1 MIRSPGSI
9 AHLTPSTLVKAPC
22 PSTTSRSAAGVWW
35 WLGAASPG
43 RMICSPAKRVEVT
56 AYAPSRPGFFKTST
70 RRSACSIGTSRA
82 ASSRSGRRSCHRQR
96 CGTAAVTRSF
106 GRRTWRAVQS
116 GPRERA
122 SSASPKGGGRLV
134 SRVVTIGV
142 GPMIPGQAASGDA
155 FLTCIH
161 LVCNRSPPMTT
172 RARARTYLADTVY
185 AALRQALLD
194 REFDPGEPLT
204 ELELSRRF
212 RVSRTPVR
220 EALAKLERDHLV
232 RVVPKKGAF
241 VRTLSHDELRD
252 LYEVR
257 EELEGFEARF
267 RELRARGS
275 RATATE
281 VRPPGEELHQY
292 LLKRAENAK
301 LVDVLEHMREQV
313 RPVWTMAIVAPRRVQ
328 ALVRE
333 HLAIIDALKRRDVR
347 RAERLMTLHVRR
359 VRDAIFRLVD

>member
-1 MIRSPGSI
+1 
-9 AHLTPSTLVKAPC
+9 
-22 PSTTSRSAAGVWW
+22 
-35 WLGAASPG
+35 
-43 RMICSPAKRVEVT
+43 
-56 AYAPSRPGFFKTST
+56 
-70 RRSACSIGTSRA
+70 
-82 ASSRSGRRSCHRQR
+82 
-96 CGTAAVTRSF
+96 
-106 GRRTWRAVQS
+106 
-116 GPRERA
+116 
-122 SSASPKGGGRLV
+122 
-134 SRVVTIGV
+134 
-142 GPMIPGQAASGDA
+142 
-155 FLTCIH
+155 
-161 LVCNRSPPMTT
+161 
-172 RARARTYLADTVY
+172 
-185 AALRQALLD
+185 
-194 REFDPGEPLT
+194 
-204 ELELSRRF
+204 
-212 RVSRTPVR
+212 
-220 EALAKLERDHLV
+220 
-232 RVVPKKGAF
+232 KGAF

-359 VRDAIFRLVD
+359 VRDAIFRLVDRVAVRTFRIRGGAV